1 MKIGLVGYSGSGKSS
16 LFSWLSGATPD
27 PAAINSSQS
36 AMAMIPEP
44 RLDALCAIYNP
55 KKVTYASMEIVDTPG
70 LSRDHV
76 GNVSKLAHL
85 READYLVCLVPAFS
99 GAKVDSEMQS
109 FVEDMILADLEI
121 ATNRL
126 EKLDE
131 QLKRHLPKEDL
142 EKLQIEKDALVII
155 RDRLEAGNPILAEE
169 MTDEHYHATRSFRFL
184 TEKRRMVF
192 VNTGD
197 DEVDFDKYQ
206 KFATEKE
213 PVLAASVG
221 LELEL
226 GKTSPEEAAAF
237 CEEMGL
243 VRVGRDPVVRAL
255 MDNSGQMVFLTA
267 GDKEVRSWLMS
278 KNGTA
283 LEAAG
288 RIHSDFIKKFIRCEV
303 IACDDLVRLGSE
315 REVKAAGLNHR
326 ETKEYIVKEGDVLLF
341 HIAQ

>member
-1 MKIGLVGYSGSGKSS
+1 MKIGLVGYQGSGKSS
-16 LFSWLSGATPD
+16 LFSWLSGETPD
-27 PAAINSSQS
+27 PSASHSSQS
-36 AMAMIPEP
+36 AMALIPEP
-44 RLDALCAIYNP
+44 RLEALCKIYNP

-70 LSRDHV
+70 LSRDQV

-85 READYLVCLVPAFS
+85 READYLVCVVPAFS
-99 GAKVDSEMQS
+99 GASVEKEMQS

-126 EKLDE
+126 QKISE

-142 EKLQIEKDALVII
+142 EKLHIENDTLELI
-155 RDRLEAGNPILAEE
+155 RKRLEEGNPLLAEE
-169 MTDEHYHATRSFRFL
+169 MDDEQYHATRSFRFL

-197 DEVDFDKYQ
+197 DETNFEQYA
-206 KFATEKE
+206 KFGTEKE

-226 GKTSPEEAAAF
+226 AKMEAEEAESLCA
-237 CEEMGL
+237 ELGL
-243 VRVGRDPVVRAL
+243 TLVGRDKVVRSL
-255 MDNSGQMVFLTA
+255 MDNSGQMLFLTA
-267 GDKEVRSWLMS
+267 GDKEVRSWLTS

-326 ETKEYIVKEGDVLLF
+326 ETKEYIVQEGDVLLF